1 MSHLLQ
7 PQIILLRE
15 GTENNKGKE
24 QVISNINSCT
34 ALVDVVK
41 TTLGPRGMDKMICD
55 ERSTT
60 ISNDGATIIK
70 LLDVVHPAA
79 KSLSDVAKSQDN
91 EVGDGTTS
99 VTVFSGELLK
109 EAKNFIEDGM
119 HAQTI
124 MKGYWKALGV
134 ARESLKELCFNLD
147 DKSDEEKRTL
157 LLRCAATSLNSKLIS
172 NYKEFFAEMIVKA
185 VEILE
190 DYGDKSLIGIKHI
203 TGGSVT
209 DSFLVD
215 GVAFKKTFSYA
226 GFEQQPK
233 KFEKPKI
240 VILNVEL
247 ELKAEK
253 ENAEIRIE
261 NPDDYQSIIDAEWKI
276 IYGKL
281 DNIVALG
288 ANVVLSKLPI
298 GDLATQYFADRNIFC
313 AGRVSDEDLKRVT
326 KATGALLQQTCN
338 NLKPEV
344 LGTCGLFEEKQIGAE
359 RYNIFSK
366 CEKAKSSTMIIR
378 GGAQQFIE
386 EAERSVHDAIM
397 VVKRA
402 IKTNSIVAGGGAIEM
417 ELSKLIRKYA
427 LKIGGKEQ
435 LVVLAF
441 AKALEVIPRTLAQNS
456 GIDSV
461 DVINKLRQKHDVSSD
476 GANWGVNCFQGGIV
490 DTYATFVW
498 EPTMLKVNVL
508 SAATEAA
515 CMILSVDQ
523 TIKNPK
529 SEQAQADA
537 RKKAAGRGA
546 LPGMDRGGRG
556 RQVMQGGRGR

>member
-15 GTENNKGKE
+15 GTENNKGRE
-24 QVISNINSCT
+24 QIVSNINSCT
-34 ALVDVVK
+34 ALVDVIK
-41 TTLGPRGMDKMICD
+41 TTLGPRGMDKMIVD
-55 ERSTT
+55 ENKGPT

-70 LLDVVHPAA
+70 LLDVIHPAA
-79 KSLSDVAKSQDN
+79 KSLCDVSKSQDN

-99 VTVFSGELLK
+99 VTILAGELLK

-119 HAQTI
+119 HSQII
-124 MKGYWKALGV
+124 MKGYWKALGF
-134 ARESLKELCFNLD
+134 AREKIKELCYNID

-157 LLRCAATSLNSKLIS
+157 LLRCAATALNSKLIS
-172 NYKEFFAEMIVKA
+172 NYRDFFAEMIVKA

-190 DYGDKSLIGIKHI
+190 DYGDKSLIGIKHV

-215 GVAFKKTFSYA
+215 GVAFKKTFAYA

-233 KFEKPKI
+233 KFENPKI

-261 NPDDYQSIIDAEWKI
+261 NPDDYQAIIDAEWKI
-276 IYGKL
+276 IYQKL
-281 DNIVALG
+281 DNIVNLG
-288 ANVVLSKLPI
+288 SNVVLSKLPI

-313 AGRVSDEDLKRVT
+313 AGRVSDDDLKRVA
-326 KATGALLQQTCN
+326 KSTGAKLQQTCN
-338 NLKPEV
+338 GLKPEV
-344 LGTCGLFEEKQIGAE
+344 LGTCGSFEEKQIGAE
-359 RYNIFSK
+359 RYNVFSK
-366 CEKAKSSTMIIR
+366 CEKSKSSTMIIR

-402 IKTNSIVAGGGAIEM
+402 IKTNSVVAGGGAIEM
-417 ELSKLIRKYA
+417 ELSKHIRKFG
-427 LKIGGKEQ
+427 LGIGGKEQ

-476 GANWGVNCFQGGIV
+476 GATFGVNCFQGGII
-490 DTYATFVW
+490 DTYANFVW
-498 EPTMLKVNVL
+498 EPTMLKNNVL
-508 SAATEAA
+508 SAGTEAA

-529 SEQAQADA
+529 SEQAQQDA
-537 RKKAAGRGA
+537 RKKNSGRGA
-546 LPGMDRGGRG
+546 LPGMGKPKGRG
-556 RQVMQGGRGR
+556 RGR